1 MVIRTTSR
9 TVVLTRPFTLSG
21 LAEPQP
27 PGTYVV
33 ETDEEVLDTIS
44 APAYRRVSTL
54 IRLPGRPGSSVLEQV
69 IDVDPE
75 ELAAVLAKD

>member
-1 MVIRTTSR
+1 LIIRTTSR

-33 ETDEEVLDTIS
+33 EADEEVLDTMS
-44 APAYRRVSTL
+44 VPPYRRVSTL
-54 IRLPGRPGSSVLEQV
+54 IRLPGRPGRSVPEQV

-75 ELAAVLAKD
+75 GLAAVLAKD